1 MHTSI
6 TVFTKISL
14 GFSGLSCLLS
24 LRRFSK
30 TTHPTNYRRSRAFVS
45 GQTSTYHGS
54 FKTKSQRAEWQV
66 LASSFLNASV
76 SLASPCSYVSQSSL
90 AGCESLC
97 QRISTRLSSQP
108 QVGAL
113 WLQSCFH
120 LSASYSPAHNGF
132 VTSFSL
138 VKIPSLALAQLSL
151 VPFLVQLTGSG

>member
-97 QRISTRLSSQP
+97 QRISTRLSSQAP
-108 QVGAL
+108 GR
-113 WLQSCFH
+113 S
-120 LSASYSPAHNGF
+120 
-132 VTSFSL
+132 
-138 VKIPSLALAQLSL
+138 SLAPELFSPLCQLLSCTQWICH
-151 VPFLVQLTGSG
+151 FI